1 MKSRVSGICAILG
14 IGFAF
19 TGSLA
24 GLRTIWDGVL
34 EARQVISLPSSDPTQ
49 LAAVIGEAIIAFVSI
64 GFIVII
70 PAMLIVLALGPLRQR
85 GYWCYSWSRPASYCL
100 LFLFP
105 FGTVCGTILLV
116 MLRRSRSEFVRG
128 ETLSEPPAE
137 PHV

>member
-1 MKSRVSGICAILG
+1 MKSRVSAICAILG

-24 GLRTIWDGVL
+24 GIRTIWAGVL
-34 EARQVISLPSSDPTQ
+34 DAWQVISLPSSEPTQ
-49 LAAVIGEAIIAFVSI
+49 LAAVIGEAIITFVSS

-70 PAMLIVLALGPLRQR
+70 PAMLIFLALGPFRQR
-85 GYWCYSWSRPASYCL
+85 GHWFYSWSRPASYCL
-100 LFLFP
+100 LILFP

-116 MLRRSRSEFVRG
+116 MLRRSRFEFVRS
-128 ETLSEPPAE
+128 ETLSETPAE